1 MAASWKRRGA
11 LYVFLPLV
19 SSTTTS
25 FMLCPRRS
33 GWRGDVLS
41 AAAGWFRGRN
51 PPVIAVRLRNHSSLF
66 RPIGLT
72 FAPGITLLFRP
83 IGLTFAPGITLLF
96 RPIGLTFAPL
106 MPVCARPRR
115 LRDFSFWAHPPLL

>member
-1 MAASWKRRGA
+1 MA
-11 LYVFLPLV
+11 LLV
-19 SSTTTS
+19 EQAW
-25 FMLCPRRS
+25 
-33 GWRGDVLS
+33 WRGDVL
-41 AAAGWFRGRN
+41 AAAPGWFRGRN

-106 MPVCARPRR
+106 MPICARPRQ
-115 LRDFSFWAHPPLL
+115 LRDFSFWAPPPLLT